1 MLQRVGWLK
10 HFHITLT
17 FIYHF
22 LFEENKLIH
31 MRRKIVKK
39 RKGNE
44 AGEALS
50 KIKGGK
56 ELEMAAIILKELA
69 QRKKRKSEI
78 NSKENNLKEIKKK
91 EKKTEIPIKKD
102 KNDKIKRIK
111 ELENLKKMGIIKANE
126 FDKLKNDLMS

>member
-1 MLQRVGWLK
+1 MVTKSGWLK

-39 RKGNE
+39 RKENE
-44 AGEALS
+44 AGKTLS

-91 EKKTEIPIKKD
+91 EKKTKIPIKKH

-126 FDKLKNDLMS
+126 FDKLKKDLMS

>member
-1 MLQRVGWLK
+1 
-10 HFHITLT
+10 
-17 FIYHF
+17 
-22 LFEENKLIH
+22 

-39 RKGNE
+39 RKENE
-44 AGEALS
+44 AGKTLS

>member
-1 MLQRVGWLK
+1 
-10 HFHITLT
+10 
-17 FIYHF
+17 
-22 LFEENKLIH
+22 

-78 NSKENNLKEIKKK
+78 SSKENNLKEIKMK
-91 EKKTEIPIKKD
+91 EKKTEIPIKEDKD
-102 KNDKIKRIK
+102 DKIKRIK

>member
-1 MLQRVGWLK
+1 
-10 HFHITLT
+10 
-17 FIYHF
+17 
-22 LFEENKLIH
+22 
-31 MRRKIVKK
+31 MRRKILKK
-39 RKGNE
+39 RKENE

-69 QRKKRKSEI
+69 QRKKRKDEI

-91 EKKTEIPIKKD
+91 ENKAEIPITKD

-111 ELENLKKMGIIKANE
+111 ELENLKKMGIIKASE
-126 FDKLKNDLMS
+126 FEKLKNDLIR